1 MRDIT
6 SQNLNRITGL
16 KEVLGRIS
24 IIKKV
29 THSLIFTVY
38 THSLAPWVPE
48 LSSEIDTKNFD
59 ELEDNSSD
67 YIFPKEYV
75 FLFALIFFGSS
86 SVDSRKKLIEFSR
99 SSRST

>member
-6 SQNLNRITGL
+6 SQNLNRIIGL
-16 KEVLGRIS
+16 KEVLGIIF

-29 THSLIFTVY
+29 TQNHFFFSLKFIFIL
-38 THSLAPWVPE
+38 LAPWVPE

-75 FLFALIFFGSS
+75 FLFCLIFFLHFEL
-86 SVDSRKKLIEFSR
+86 KF
-99 SSRST
+99 